1 MSMQYR
7 FRMICVLALLLL
19 ASACA
24 TRSISDSGYRGDYGS
39 SSRYYKGELSEL
51 DLLGV
56 SIEGNVTEEAIRQAA
71 SDSTQVKVPRGGA
84 LVVIQS
90 GAIAPDSAMLDE
102 LSKSFRIVPFSGIP
116 EDKTDHASYSRRLRL
131 TAARG
136 GYTHIFCYWGTLET
150 AQEDKATKAI
160 SWIPIA
166 GSFVPDESQKMRIR
180 LRAAL
185 IDVASGRW
193 TMITPEPIEDSALS
207 SSLTRAKSDQKQVE
221 LLKQKGYSTLASE
234 LVRYFSS

>member
-1 MSMQYR
+1 MTMPHR
-7 FRMICVLALLLL
+7 FRMLFVLALLIL
-19 ASACA
+19 ATACA
-24 TRSISDSGYRGDYGS
+24 TRSISDSGYPGDRASGN
-39 SSRYYKGELSEL
+39 RYYRGELSEL
-51 DLLGV
+51 DVLGV
-56 SIEGNVTEEAIRQAA
+56 SAEGEVTEEAIRQAA
-71 SDSTQVKVPRGGA
+71 VNKPVVKVPRGGA

-90 GAIAPDSAMLDE
+90 GAIAPDSVMLDE
-102 LSKSFRIVPFSGIP
+102 LSKNFRVVPFSGIP
-116 EDKTDHASYSRRLRL
+116 DKEADRTYSRRLRL

-136 GYTHIFCYWGTLET
+136 GYTHILCYWGTLET

-180 LRAAL
+180 LRGAL
-185 IDVASGRW
+185 IDVASGQW
-193 TMITPEPIEDSALS
+193 TMIAPDPVEDSALS
-207 SSLTRAKSDQKQVE
+207 SSLTRSKSDQKQVE